1 MSDESLLS
9 GQAPTDT
16 GVQQPTD
23 AAVKPQ
29 DNAAPVAEAQAPA
42 ADKPQEEGAKAP
54 ESYQFELPEGFE
66 LNGEVA
72 EQFTTWA
79 KDLNLPQDKAQA
91 VAAMGA
97 QLVQQ
102 AQAAQQEAWAAQV
115 ADWRKE
121 VETDKEFGGPALAEN
136 LGYAAR
142 AIDTFAPELREVLD
156 SSGMGNHP
164 VLVKAFIRIGKAIS
178 EDRLVGGAQQSPGV
192 SADPA
197 KRLFPNMN

>member
-16 GVQQPTD
+16 GEQQPTD
-23 AAVKPQ
+23 AAAAPQ
-29 DNAAPVAEAQAPA
+29 DNAAPAAEAQAPA
-42 ADKPQEEGAKAP
+42 AEQQPKDEGAP

-72 EQFTTWA
+72 EQFTAWA
-79 KDLNLPQDKAQA
+79 KDLDLPQDKAQA

-97 QLVQQ
+97 ELVQK
-102 AQAAQQEAWAAQV
+102 AQAAQQEAWQAQV

-121 VETDKEFGGPALAEN
+121 VETDKEVGGPALAEN
-136 LGYAAR
+136 LGFAAR

-156 SSGMGNHP
+156 SSGLGNHP

-178 EDRLVGGAQQSPGV
+178 EDRLVGGAQQSPSV